1 MYIHFETNQY
11 SVPMS
16 KKNKSG
22 SAFVY
27 STDPHFQ
34 LNEDGEE
41 LVTLPPQE
49 QQLRVIL
56 ETKHRAGKTA
66 TIVLGFVGKQEDL
79 EELGKKLRNH
89 CGTGGSAKEGEIIL
103 QGDQREKTSGWL
115 RKNNYR
121 VK

>member
-1 MYIHFETNQY
+1 
-11 SVPMS
+11 MS

-34 LNEDGEE
+34 LNEEGGEE
-41 LVTLPPQE
+41 LVTLSPAE
-49 QQLRVIL
+49 QRLQVML
-56 ETKHRAGKTA
+56 ETKHRAGKTV
-66 TIVLGFVGKQEDL
+66 TVVLGFIGKQDDM

-103 QGDQREKTSGWL
+103 QGDQREKAVAWL
-115 RKNNYR
+115 RKNHYGL
-121 VK
+121 K

>member
-1 MYIHFETNQY
+1 
-11 SVPMS
+11 MS

-34 LNEDGEE
+34 LNEEEEE
-41 LVTLPPQE
+41 LVTLSPAE
-49 QQLRVIL
+49 QRLKVML
-56 ETKHRAGKTA
+56 ETKHRAGKTV
-66 TIVLGFVGKQEDL
+66 TVVLGFIGKQDDM

-103 QGDQREKTSGWL
+103 QEIGRAH
-115 RKNNYR
+115 
-121 VK
+121 V